1 MTNKTNK
8 NAIHINITIHKG
20 GHCIVDKY
28 YGSKPLFEGPREY
41 CMNRIR
47 KIIEDLSTV
56 GGGHIIFHVEVWIA
70 GDINGMYDRSYFK
83 SHLGALNNTS
93 RFNIE
98 IAPGLYGYNSQK

>member
-1 MTNKTNK
+1 MTNNNFVS

-20 GHCIVDKY
+20 GHCIVDKV
-28 YGSKPLFEGPREY
+28 YGSKSLFEGTREY

-56 GGGHIIFHVEVWIA
+56 GGGHIVFHIEVSMA
-70 GDINGMYDRSYFK
+70 GDIDGMYDKSYFK
-83 SHLGALNNTS
+83 SHLGVLNNTS

-98 IAPGLYGYNSQK
+98 ITSGLYGY

>member
-1 MTNKTNK
+1 MANNNSTG

-20 GHCIVDKY
+20 GHCIVDRF
-28 YGSKPLFEGPREY
+28 YGSKPLFEGSREF

-47 KIIEDLSTV
+47 KIIDDLSTI
-56 GGGHIIFHVEVWIA
+56 GGGHIIFHVEVWMA
-70 GDINGMYDRSYFK
+70 GDIDGMSDKSYFK

-98 IAPGLYGYNSQK
+98 IASGLYGK

>member
-1 MTNKTNK
+1 MANNNSTG

-20 GHCIVDKY
+20 GHCVVDKA
-28 YGSKPLFEGPREY
+28 YGSKPLFEGSREF

-47 KIIEDLSTV
+47 KIIDDLSTI
-56 GGGHIIFHVEVWIA
+56 GGGHIIFHIEVWMA
-70 GDINGMYDRSYFK
+70 GDIDGMYDKSYFK

-98 IAPGLYGYNSQK
+98 IASGLYGK